1 MTRRL
6 LQIAVVGVLLVAP
19 LGVGRIYSP
28 YYLNLLTWVLIFGLF
43 AMALDVSLGYGG
55 LVSFGHA
62 AFFGSGAYA
71 AALVLKYV
79 VFSLPACLL
88 AGVLGGAIIALI
100 VAYFAVESRGVYLA
114 MLTFAFA
121 QLLYESAMKWVNFTG
136 GSDGL
141 PGAGRP
147 PLVLGP
153 IVITLADREQM
164 YYGVVAFVVI
174 GYVVARRLVRSPFGA
189 ALIAVRENE
198 ARAAAIG
205 IDVQRHKR
213 LALVASGALSGLA
226 GALFAIFQNFVSP
239 ELLFWAM
246 SGEVVIMALLG
257 GLGTLY
263 GGMIGAVIAVGFRE
277 VLSTYT
283 ENWLV
288 FLGALY
294 VLCVMFF
301 PQGLMRM
308 RQRRGARDQ
317 SVELTTVESRR

>member
-1 MTRRL
+1 MRRAL
-6 LQIAVVGVLLVAP
+6 LAALVVALLLVP
-19 LGVGRIYSP
+19 LGVDRVYSA
-28 YYLNLLTWVLIFGLF
+28 YYLNLFTWVLIFGLF

-62 AFFGSGAYA
+62 AFFGAGAYG
-71 AALVLKYV
+71 AALTLKHV

-88 AGVLGGAIIALI
+88 AGVVAAAL
-100 VAYFAVESRGVYLA
+100 VALVVACFAVESRGVYLA

-121 QLLYESAMKWVNFTG
+121 QLLYESAMKWVSVTG

-141 PGAGRP
+141 PGPGRP
-147 PLVLGP
+147 PLALGP
-153 IVITLADREQM
+153 IEIALADREQM
-164 YYGVVAFVVI
+164 YYVVVAFVIV
-174 GYVVARRLVRSPFGA
+174 GYAVARRLVRSPFGA
-189 ALIAVRENE
+189 ALVAVRENE
-198 ARAAAIG
+198 TRAAAIG
-205 IDVQRHKR
+205 IDVNRHKR
-213 LALVASGALSGLA
+213 VALVLSGALSGLA
-226 GALFAIFQNFVSP
+226 GALFALFQNFVSP

-283 ENWLV
+283 DNWLV

-301 PQGLMRM
+301 PQGLARL
-308 RQRRGARDQ
+308 RRRRAAQDQ
-317 SVELTTVESRR
+317 STGLTPAEASHP

>member
-1 MTRRL
+1 MTRWVL
-6 LQIAVVGVLLVAP
+6 AAVVAVLLLVP
-19 LGVGRIYSP
+19 QGIGTLYSA
-28 YYLNLLTWVLIFGLF
+28 YYVNLLTWVLIFGLF

-71 AALVLKYV
+71 ALLVLKHV

-88 AGVLGGAIIALI
+88 AGVVAGGVVAAV
-100 VAYFAVESRGVYLA
+100 VAYFAVASRGVYLA

-121 QLLYESAMKWVNFTG
+121 QLLYESSIKWVNFTG

-141 PGAGRP
+141 PGPGRP

-153 IVITLADREQM
+153 VSITLSDREQL
-164 YYGVVAFVVI
+164 YYLVVGFVVI
-174 GYVVARRLVRSPFGA
+174 GYVVARRIVGSPFGA

-205 IDVQRHKR
+205 IDVVRHKR

-226 GALFAIFQNFVSP
+226 GALFALFQNFVSP
-239 ELLFWAM
+239 ETLFWAM

-277 VLSTYT
+277 ILSTYT

-301 PQGLMRM
+301 PQGLMRL
-308 RQRRGARDQ
+308 RRRRNAHDQ
-317 SVELTTVESRR
+317 SAGLTPAEARR

>member
-1 MTRRL
+1 MTRWAL
-6 LQIAVVGVLLVAP
+6 AAVVVVLLLVP
-19 LGVGRIYSP
+19 QGVGTLYST
-28 YYLNLLTWVLIFGLF
+28 YYMNLLTWVLIFGLF

-71 AALVLKYV
+71 AILVLKHV
-79 VFSLPACLL
+79 VFSLPACLV
-88 AGVLGGAIIALI
+88 AGVVAGAVVAAVI
-100 VAYFAVESRGVYLA
+100 AYFAVASRGVYLA

-121 QLLYESAMKWVNFTG
+121 QLLYESSIKWIGVTG

-141 PGAGRP
+141 PGPGRP

-153 IVITLADREQM
+153 ISIALADREQL
-164 YYGVVAFVVI
+164 YYLVVAFVVV
-174 GYVVARRLVRSPFGA
+174 GYVIARRIVGSPFGA

-198 ARAAAIG
+198 VRAAAIG
-205 IDVQRHKR
+205 IDVVRHKR

-226 GALFAIFQNFVSP
+226 GALFALFQNFVSP
-239 ELLFWAM
+239 ETLFWAM

-277 VLSTYT
+277 ILSTYT

-301 PQGLMRM
+301 PQGLMRL
-308 RQRRGARDQ
+308 RRRRNPHDQ
-317 SVELTTVESRR
+317 SAGLTPAEARR

>member
-1 MTRRL
+1 MTRGVL
-6 LQIAVVGVLLVAP
+6 AVVAVLLVLP
-19 LGVGRIYSP
+19 LGVGMLYSA

-43 AMALDVSLGYGG
+43 AMALDLALGFGG
-55 LVSFGHA
+55 LLSFGHA
-62 AFFGSGAYA
+62 AFFGAGAYA
-71 AALVLKYV
+71 AALTLKYV
-79 VFSLPACLL
+79 AFSLPACLL
-88 AGVLGGAIIALI
+88 AAVLAGAVVAA
-100 VAYFAVESRGVYLA
+100 VMAYFAVESQGVYLA

-121 QLLYESAMKWVNFTG
+121 QLLYESSIKWVSVTG

-141 PGAGRP
+141 PGPGRP

-153 IVITLADREQM
+153 LTVRLADREQM
-164 YYGVVAFVVI
+164 YYVVVAFVVV
-174 GYVVARRLVRSPFGA
+174 GYLVARRIVASPFGA
-189 ALIAVRENE
+189 ALVAVRENE

-226 GALFAIFQNFVSP
+226 GALFALFQNFVSP
-239 ELLFWAM
+239 EILFWAM
-246 SGEVVIMALLG
+246 SGDVVIMTLLG

-277 VLSTYT
+277 ILSTYT

-301 PQGLMRM
+301 PQGLMRL
-308 RQRRGARDQ
+308 RRRRAARDQ
-317 SVELTTVESRR
+317 STGLTPVEARR